1 MANQEPRRQDL
12 LTPTL
17 APDSAVAP
25 LYSVGCAFVM
35 ALSGP
40 VAVGTIMAINAK
52 RLGRLGRD
60 AWIFVTIA
68 VATVIL
74 MFVIVNSP
82 DLFTIED
89 QREGSRTVGRY
100 ALHGA
105 GLLILALVY
114 LRYRPYYRAM
124 TVSGLDSPPPW
135 KIGTLVFVL
144 GGAAQFVVLILIFAL
159 RRSLGFDAA

>member
-1 MANQEPRRQDL
+1 
-12 LTPTL
+12 
-17 APDSAVAP
+17 
-25 LYSVGCAFVM
+25 M

-124 TVSGLDSPPPW
+124 AVSGLDSPPPW